1 MSLGDSADIWPH
13 LVETVIFRYFWNTF
27 VLMIGVAVCSTVIGV
42 GSAWLISN
50 YSFSFS
56 KVLDWFLL
64 LPAAC
69 PAYLVAYAYTDF
81 LEYAGTVQGLFR
93 ATFGYSSPNDY
104 YFPEIRSLGGA
115 IFVMSFVLY
124 PYIYVLART
133 AFRKAPL
140 TLYQVARLYQ
150 KSTFFRIGLPLAR
163 PAILAGMALVCME
176 VVSDF
181 GTVEYFSLETLTLG
195 IFNVWIGMNS
205 ITAAAQLSVITF
217 LFVIGLLFVEA
228 RSRAAQ
234 RFNDTSRG
242 QSYISLEKIYGLK
255 SLLAFSVC
263 ITPPMIGFFIPILVL
278 ATNSMTVISSEILME
293 LKGPLLNSVFVSIL
307 CSFTVV
313 LISCFV
319 VATAQNSQSSVIKI
333 LANCSASGYA
343 FPGTMLAVGVVVF
356 AGIGD
361 YLIINLQTYNKDL
374 FSNIHFG
381 GTIFLLL
388 FAYVVRFQAIG
399 FGAINSGI
407 QKISPN
413 LFAVS
418 RSLGKTFSGTTSMIT
433 LPLLKTYIL
442 AAALLVFV
450 DTMKELPMTLLL
462 RPFNFE
468 TLATYTYQYAHDEL
482 MTRASVPAL
491 MIILTGLLPVVFL
504 NHVLRDS

>member
-1 MSLGDSADIWPH
+1 
-13 LVETVIFRYFWNTF
+13 
-27 VLMIGVAVCSTVIGV
+27 
-42 GSAWLISN
+42 
-50 YSFSFS
+50 
-56 KVLDWFLL
+56 
-64 LPAAC
+64 
-69 PAYLVAYAYTDF
+69 
-81 LEYAGTVQGLFR
+81 
-93 ATFGYSSPNDY
+93 
-104 YFPEIRSLGGA
+104 
-115 IFVMSFVLY
+115 
-124 PYIYVLART
+124 
-133 AFRKAPL
+133 
-140 TLYQVARLYQ
+140 
-150 KSTFFRIGLPLAR
+150 
-163 PAILAGMALVCME
+163 
-176 VVSDF
+176 
-181 GTVEYFSLETLTLG
+181 
-195 IFNVWIGMNS
+195 
-205 ITAAAQLSVITF
+205 
-217 LFVIGLLFVEA
+217 
-228 RSRAAQ
+228 
-234 RFNDTSRG
+234 
-242 QSYISLEKIYGLK
+242 
-255 SLLAFSVC
+255 
-263 ITPPMIGFFIPILVL
+263 
-278 ATNSMTVISSEILME
+278 
-293 LKGPLLNSVFVSIL
+293 
-307 CSFTVV
+307 
-313 LISCFV
+313 
-319 VATAQNSQSSVIKI
+319 
-333 LANCSASGYA
+333 
-343 FPGTMLAVGVVVF
+343 MLAVGVVVF